1 MYTQIMYNR
10 ILLNALKKQAFSGK
24 ILFILGPRQ
33 VGKTTLA
40 KSLLLGYPSA
50 QSIFF
55 DGDYPDD
62 ARQLQFTS
70 RDSMDRQ
77 LSRYEWIYI
86 DEGQKIPN
94 IGNILKMMI
103 DAYGD
108 TKQIIVTGS
117 SSLHLLDM
125 TNEPL
130 TGRKRVHE
138 LYPIAWQEYVEM
150 HGLSSARKDL
160 EKLLIFGA
168 YPEVLSYSTDVDKIQ
183 HLREITSG
191 QLYRDI
197 LEFQDIK
204 KSGVIVALLE
214 LLALRIGSEISYH
227 SLGQILGISQI
238 TVERYIDLLEKSFVI
253 FRVRPY
259 FTNKEKEIVKMK
271 KIYFYDLGVRNAIL
285 RAFQPLALRSDVGAL
300 FENFFVLERLKK
312 LSYEQSLA
320 ELRFWRTHKQQEVDL
335 LEVTD
340 RLESAYEVKWQTQLY
355 IAPTEWKTLYPK
367 ITPHL
372 ITRDNFWEFL

>member
-1 MYTQIMYNR
+1 
-10 ILLNALKKQAFSGK
+10 
-24 ILFILGPRQ
+24 
-33 VGKTTLA
+33 
-40 KSLLLGYPSA
+40 
-50 QSIFF
+50 
-55 DGDYPDD
+55 
-62 ARQLQFTS
+62 
-70 RDSMDRQ
+70 MDRQ
-77 LSRYEWIYI
+77 LSGYQWIYI

-117 SSLHLLDM
+117 SSLHLLDT

-130 TGRKRVHE
+130 TGRKRVHK
-138 LYPIAWQEYVEM
+138 LYPIAWQEYIEM

-168 YPEVLSYSTDVDKIQ
+168 YPEVLSYSTDADKIQ

-285 RAFQPLALRSDVGAL
+285 RAYQPLTMRSDVGAL

-320 ELRFWRTHKQQEVDL
+320 QIRFWRTHKQQEVDL

-340 RLESAYEVKWQTQLY
+340 RLESAYEVKWQSQLY
-355 IAPTEWKTLYPK
+355 VAPTEWQAHYHD
-367 ITPHL
+367 ITPRL

>member
-1 MYTQIMYNR
+1 MYSR
-10 ILLNALKKQAFSGK
+10 ILKNILQKQAFSGK
-24 ILFILGPRQ
+24 ILFVLGPRQ

-40 KSLLLGYPSA
+40 REIVENDPGAMSLY
-50 QSIFF
+50 F
-55 DGDYPDD
+55 DGDYLDD

-70 RDSMDRQ
+70 RESMDRL
-77 LSRYEWIYI
+77 LSGYNWIYI

-94 IGNILKMMI
+94 IGNILKMMV
-103 DAYGD
+103 DAYQD

-117 SSLHLLDM
+117 SSLNLLDM

-138 LYPIAWQEYVEM
+138 LYPISWKEFVWV
-150 HGLSSARKDL
+150 HGLSTARKDL
-160 EKLLIFGA
+160 EKLLIFGS
-168 YPEVLSYSTDVDKIQ
+168 YPEVLSYPLDAQKIE

-204 KSGVIVALLE
+204 KSGTIVALLE
-214 LLALRIGSEISYH
+214 LLALRVGSEISYH
-227 SLGQILGISQI
+227 SLAQLLGISQI
-238 TVERYIDLLEKSFVI
+238 TVERYIDLLEKSFVV
-253 FRVRPY
+253 FQMRPY
-259 FTNKEKEIVKMK
+259 FTNKEKEVVKMK
-271 KIYFYDLGVRNAIL
+271 KIYFYDLWVRNAIL
-285 RAFQPLALRSDVGAL
+285 RAFQPLSLRADVGAL

-312 LSYEQSLA
+312 LSYEQSIV

-335 LEVTD
+335 LEIMSWI
-340 RLESAYEVKWQTQLY
+340 EQAYEVKWQTQSY
-355 IAPTEWKTLYPK
+355 TPPSQWQGLYPE
-367 ITPHL
+367 ILPNL